1 MELQMKVIVLLAVA
15 VAGLQYL
22 SAVVHSQ
29 EVASLPALHS
39 LWHPNLYI
47 AQDFEGSHYEVRHS
61 SRSYEAALSFL
72 QTKQTIGA
80 PLMNC
85 RCRFQSQGSA
95 PGPGSFLQKP
105 GLEVS
110 PITQVERPGKNRT
123 LTYEMPLSPRVDV
136 EQIHLKDLIETPLT
150 PNPVQAPYPPTNS
163 VQAPYPPTNPAI
175 SQAQPLSPQYQQQV
189 GPNPYQMYPQVSQPQ
204 PMYPVQMPYYQPQA
218 YFVQQPQGY
227 FQPYL
232 PTPSQQQGYIQSQ
245 LYQQPSPEQYQQSYY
260 QPVGYQPRY

>member
-1 MELQMKVIVLLAVA
+1 MELQMKVIVLLVLAVSA
-15 VAGLQYL
+15 LQYL
-22 SAVVHSQ
+22 SAVIHSQ
-29 EVASLPALHS
+29 EVASLPVLHS

-47 AQDFEGSHYEVRHS
+47 AHDLTGNHYEVRHS

-80 PLMNC
+80 PQMDC

-110 PITQVERPGKNRT
+110 PITQVERPGRNRT

-136 EQIHLKDLIETPLT
+136 DQIHLKDLIETPLT
-150 PNPVQAPYPPTNS
+150 PNPVATPNS
-163 VQAPYPPTNPAI
+163 PTNPN
-175 SQAQPLSPQYQQQV
+175 SQTQGLLGSPQYQPQI
-189 GPNPYQMYPQVSQPQ
+189 NPIPYQIQPQMYPQTSQSLYPA
-204 PMYPVQMPYYQPQA
+204 PMVQMPYYQPQA

-232 PTPSQQQGYIQSQ
+232 PPPSQQQGFIQSQ
-245 LYQQPSPEQYQQSYY
+245 LYQQPEQYPPQTYY
-260 QPVGYQPRY
+260 QPVGFQPRY